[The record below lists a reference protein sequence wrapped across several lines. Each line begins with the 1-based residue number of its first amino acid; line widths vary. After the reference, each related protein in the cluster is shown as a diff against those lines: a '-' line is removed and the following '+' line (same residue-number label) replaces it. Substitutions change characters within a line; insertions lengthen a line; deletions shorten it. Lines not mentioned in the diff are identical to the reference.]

1 MRRENQT
8 LMDDELST
16 LICKTDQVT
25 PCFNALLHLILS
37 RKLDLVLLTDCSH
50 DRWQKTEATQNS
62 CSSWVA
68 PNLWMQMTCT
78 GMFLRDYWAIRK
90 EFLLRRIMRLG
101 GQQAQLLSY
110 AFQKVRSSPQQAS
123 FLLIFWFSNLHHNYG
138 SMHRKIGLSTK
149 LHPL

>member
-62 CSSWVA
+62 CSSWVG

-78 GMFLRDYWAIRK
+78 YRYVFAR
-90 EFLLRRIMRLG
+90 
-101 GQQAQLLSY
+101 LLSY
-110 AFQKVRSSPQQAS
+110 SKR
-123 FLLIFWFSNLHHNYG
+123 IFVEKNNETRREGRLNHSV
-138 SMHRKIGLSTK
+138 MHFKKWDLVHSRPVFFWYFDFPTCIIIMVVCTAA
-149 LHPL
+149 

>member
-62 CSSWVA
+62 CSSWVG

-78 GMFLRDYWAIRK
+78 GMFLQDYWAIRK
-90 EFLLRRIMRLG
+90 EFLSRRIMRLG
-101 GQQAQLLSY
+101 GQQQAQLLSY
-110 AFQKVRSSPQQAS
+110 AFQKVRSSPQAS
-123 FLLIFWFSNLHHNYG
+123 SSLVSSLFSFDILIFQLAS
-138 SMHRKIGLSTK
+138 
-149 LHPL
+149 

>member
-8 LMDDELST
+8 LMDELSR

-62 CSSWVA
+62 CSSWA
-68 PNLWMQMTCT
+68 GPNLWMQMTCT
-78 GMFLRDYWAIRK
+78 GMFAR
-90 EFLLRRIMRLG
+90 
-101 GQQAQLLSY
+101 LLSY
-110 AFQKVRSSPQQAS
+110 SKRILVGNETRRAGRLNYSVMHFKKWDLVQAGRHRQLV
-123 FLLIFWFSNLHHNYG
+123 FFWDFDFATCLII
-138 SMHRKIGLSTK
+138 MVCIA
-149 LHPL
+149 P

>member
-25 PCFNALLHLILS
+25 PCFNVLLHLILS

-62 CSSWVA
+62 CSSWVG

-78 GMFLRDYWAIRK
+78 GMFLRDYLAIRK
-90 EFLLRRIMRLG
+90 EFVFRIMRLG
-101 GQQAQLLSY
+101 GQGSVMHFKKWDLVHRPV
-110 AFQKVRSSPQQAS
+110 F
-123 FLLIFWFSNLHHNYG
+123 FWYFDFPTCIII
-138 SMHRKIGLSTK
+138 MVVCIAA
-149 LHPL
+149 